1 MSGRYNF
8 VMGWIKDHH
17 VVSLTFGVLSAILW
31 IKSSTAKV
39 ELGKKIVMV
48 TYENPELNVNLHD
61 FFATARLQSKYNSF
75 AALSAAATAL
85 FQILGL

>member
-1 MSGRYNF
+1 MEDILF

-17 VVSLTFGVLSAILW
+17 VVSLTFGILSAILW
-31 IKSSTAKV
+31 IKSATAKV

-48 TYENPELNVNLHD
+48 TYEDPELNVNLHD
-61 FFATARLQSKYNSF
+61 FFATVRLQSKYNSF

-85 FQILGL
+85 FQIFGL

>member
-1 MSGRYNF
+1 MEYILFAMS
-8 VMGWIKDHH
+8 WIEDHH

-31 IKSSTAKV
+31 IKSATAKV

-48 TYENPELNVNLHD
+48 TFEDPELDVNLHD

-75 AALSAAATAL
+75 AALSAAATVL
-85 FQILGL
+85 SQILGL